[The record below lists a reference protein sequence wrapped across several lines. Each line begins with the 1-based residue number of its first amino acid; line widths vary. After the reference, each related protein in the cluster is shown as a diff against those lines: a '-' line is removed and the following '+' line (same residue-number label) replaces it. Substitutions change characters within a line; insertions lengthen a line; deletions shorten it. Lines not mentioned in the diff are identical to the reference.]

1 MSIGSDI
8 APNKE
13 YVNQLEEGILRNVMV
28 QVENL
33 RVGRSNLDEMEKMRK
48 EYDEKLKEQLKIQEI
63 NLRAEMNQKISE
75 KDM

>member
-1 MSIGSDI
+1 
-8 APNKE
+8 
-13 YVNQLEEGILRNVMV
+13 MV

>member
-1 MSIGSDI
+1 
-8 APNKE
+8 
-13 YVNQLEEGILRNVMV
+13 MV

-33 RVGRSNLDEMEKMRK
+33 RVSRSNLDEMEKMRK